1 MIAIVDS
8 NPLFPQ
14 CSSSN
19 VQPLVIA
26 AHPQEPNQFALG
38 LSDGAVHVFEPLESE
53 GKWGVPP
60 PVENGSA
67 SSVSASPSVG
77 ASGSEQPQRWSNS
90 CQWQALLHAWLLAHL
105 KFRYPLHHFVLL
117 FFKLHFWYI
126 IWLLFSCLFLIHIW
140 FLCCAVCGWW
150 HVIYSRTLQNM

>member
-1 MIAIVDS
+1 M
-8 NPLFPQ
+8 

-67 SSVSASPSVG
+67 SSVPATQVG
-77 ASGSEQPQRWSNS
+77 NSSSDQAQR
-90 CQWQALLHAWLLAHL
+90 
-105 KFRYPLHHFVLL
+105 
-117 FFKLHFWYI
+117 
-126 IWLLFSCLFLIHIW
+126 
-140 FLCCAVCGWW
+140 
-150 HVIYSRTLQNM
+150 